1 MFMIP
6 LVRYAARRQL
16 TRGKSVSG
24 TLRRGCDSPCPSGE
38 VGATVGRVPSRLT
51 IYHNPN
57 CNSSNNAVAIAEEL
71 GVDAE
76 IVNYRA
82 KPPSAEELR
91 AIIAK
96 LEDPPTDLVRRDA
109 LWAKLGLTDA
119 DVETVDQIVDVIVAN
134 KMIMQ
139 RPLLVTADKAIIGR
153 PKERVRDLLS

>member
-1 MFMIP
+1 M
-6 LVRYAARRQL
+6 
-16 TRGKSVSG
+16 
-24 TLRRGCDSPCPSGE
+24 
-38 VGATVGRVPSRLT
+38 PSRVT

-82 KPPSAEELR
+82 KPPTADELR
-91 AIIAK
+91 AIITK
-96 LEDPPTDLVRRDA
+96 LEDPPTELVRRDA
-109 LWAKLGLTDA
+109 LWSRLGLTDA
-119 DVETVDQIVDVIVAN
+119 DVETVDQIVDVIVEN

-153 PKERVRDLLS
+153 PKARVRDLLA